1 MTTGEKITSCR
12 KKIGLTQTELAEKLG
27 VTRQAVS
34 RWESDVSFP
43 ETDKL
48 VSMSK
53 LFGCSVDWLLKYDG
67 QGDEPQEKI
76 SDEQEGEPQ
85 EQNSEEPP
93 LNLFEYLRNFHYE
106 YKSKRMVGKIPLVHI
121 NIGRGRTAKGFF
133 AIGLKSMGVFSVG
146 LLSLG
151 LFSFGLLSL
160 GLLSLACWGLGF
172 VSLGAIA
179 LGIFSAGGVAIGIIS
194 VGGVAI
200 GLFACGGCAVGGF
213 AFGGYARA
221 TYVAIGDVARGGIAL
236 GGDSASGSEFSATV
250 SQFEAQKDEIYS
262 RLDSLPS
269 SLSMFINWCKSIFQ
283 SVLDGRITLG

>member
-67 QGDEPQEKI
+67 QGDEPQE
-76 SDEQEGEPQ
+76 
-85 EQNSEEPP
+85 QNREEPP
-93 LNLFEYLRNFHYE
+93 FNLFGYLSNFHYE

-133 AIGLKSMGVFSVG
+133 AIGLKSMGVFSIG
-146 LLSLG
+146 LLSIG
-151 LFSFGLLSL
+151 LFSFGLMSL
-160 GLLSLACWGLGF
+160 GLLSLACMGLGF

-179 LGIFSAGGVAIGIIS
+179 LGIFSVGGVAIGIIS
-194 VGGVAI
+194 VGGLAI
-200 GLFACGGCAVGGF
+200 GLFACGGCAIGGF

-236 GGDSASGSEFSATV
+236 GGSSASGSEFSATV
-250 SQFEAQKDEIYS
+250 SEFEAQQDEIYS
-262 RLDSLPS
+262 RLNDLPS
-269 SLSMFINWCKSIFQ
+269 SLSMFINWCKSIFR
-283 SVLDGRITLG
+283 SILDGSITLGGR